1 MLFIITVIL
10 PTQRNGWGL
19 LLRCFQ
25 VDFLFRPEMPF
36 VSPTTESILQSR
48 HKPPTPT
55 QIQLERSMYLPL
67 PSSLASS
74 GSQRPSDRH
83 NKQKQT
89 RHQHH
94 TKGTKKKKIHLNK
107 FVPQRHLLGGTR
119 NKRSRQWGG
128 KGGETSTLARWR
140 RKVLGKVL
148 KATYLKQHRRQD
160 NAHRVPAGGIGAS
173 LAKNTF
179 GRNAL
184 SLSGPYKASTQT
196 KTEDEGRR

>member
-1 MLFIITVIL
+1 
-10 PTQRNGWGL
+10 
-19 LLRCFQ
+19 
-25 VDFLFRPEMPF
+25 MPF

-48 HKPPTPT
+48 QNPPTPT
-55 QIQLERSMYLPL
+55 QIQLGRSMMYLPL

-74 GSQRPSDRH
+74 RSQRPSDRH
-83 NKQKQT
+83 EKQKQT

-94 TKGTKKKKIHLNK
+94 TRRTKQKKIILINSFHSAICWAGPATN
-107 FVPQRHLLGGTR
+107 GR
-119 NKRSRQWGG
+119 NSGGG
-128 KGGETSTLARWR
+128 KGGETSPLARRR
-140 RKVLGKVL
+140 RKVLGKAL

-184 SLSGPYKASTQT
+184 SLSGPHKASTHT
-196 KTEDEGRR
+196 KTEDQGRR